1 MRFARIVP
9 LVAAVFLGGAS
20 VSAQQALAGLPTGRA
35 STAAPELTIPGW
47 VPTVR
52 QAKPVWN
59 LFENPSKPASTS
71 PPLFMTPRL
80 LQRGRQDVRQNPEVV
95 CGMTL
100 IPADPN
106 IDSAIRHAVPESGP
120 TYSIRAVNPPACRR

>member
-1 MRFARIVP
+1 MRFARVVP
-9 LVAAVFLGGAS
+9 LVAAVFVGGAS
-20 VSAQQALAGLPTGRA
+20 ISAQQALIGLPTGPA
-35 STAAPELTIPGW
+35 ST
-47 VPTVR
+47 R
-52 QAKPVWN
+52 QAKPLWN

-106 IDSAIRHAVPESGP
+106 IDSAIRHAVPENGP
-120 TYSIRAVNPPACRR
+120 TYSIRAINPPDCRR